1 MKKRMNNNLWHCQMK
16 KEQNILKVYK
26 MKLEKKI
33 QILLKILKNG
43 LINLLALIF
52 TSKMKE
58 ICLRKNDSYAYL

>member
-1 MKKRMNNNLWHCQMK
+1 MNNNLWHCQMK

-52 TSKMKE
+52 TSKMEE
-58 ICLRKNDSYAYL
+58 ICLRKNDSYAYFLKC

>member
-1 MKKRMNNNLWHCQMK
+1 MNNNLWHCQMK

-52 TSKMKE
+52 TSKMEE
-58 ICLRKNDSYAYL
+58 ICLRKNDSYPYL